1 MDPTEPPAPA
11 DGWSHRSVPAA
22 YRTAVVPDPT
32 SPLVERRA
40 VTIGVGAALVGLF
53 TAGARAAAA
62 DPAFDVQLLQTAAS
76 IENVLVSTYETLLA
90 LPLLSGANA
99 NPVLKAVLTIAR
111 GQHADHATACNDIAT
126 KLGGRRQ
133 DGPNPGLAQVVSRAR
148 PSSSDLGAA
157 IDLALQLE
165 TASAQTYQNEVSL
178 LGDLNARRL
187 AASIMGVESDHVG
200 LLLVAKALVG
210 ARTPELL
217 VFDSATASK
226 LAPEIAVAGFPDSF
240 SKGDQ
245 ARPPAEGAVR

>member
-1 MDPTEPPAPA
+1 
-11 DGWSHRSVPAA
+11 
-22 YRTAVVPDPT
+22 VVPDWT

-40 VTIGVGAALVGLF
+40 LALGVGAALVGLV
-53 TAGARAAAA
+53 TVGARAAA

-90 LPLLSGANA
+90 LPLLSGPNA
-99 NPVLKAVLTIAR
+99 NPVLKVVFTIAR
-111 GQHADHATACNDIAT
+111 SQHADHATACNDIAT

-133 DGPNPGLAQVVSRAR
+133 DSPNPGLAQVVTRAR
-148 PSSSDLGAA
+148 PASSDLGGA

-165 TASAQTYQNEVSL
+165 SASAQTYQNEASL

-200 LLLVAKALVG
+200 LLLVAKALVA

-217 VFDSATASK
+217 VFDPSTGSR
-226 LAPEIAVAGFPDSF
+226 LAPEIATAGFPDSF

-245 ARPPAEGAVR
+245 ARPAGEGAVR